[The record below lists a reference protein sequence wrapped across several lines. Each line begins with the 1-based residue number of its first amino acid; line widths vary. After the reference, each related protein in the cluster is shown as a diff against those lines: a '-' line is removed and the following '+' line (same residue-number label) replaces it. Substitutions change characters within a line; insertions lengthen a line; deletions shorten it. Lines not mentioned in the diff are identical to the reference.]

1 MSEKHSSLTV
11 VIEADSPAED
21 LEELISAILMLKG
34 VEAVELGSPVD
45 SSHLV
50 ARVRVRNLMA
60 SLLDAAALEVL
71 NDPLDGLESE

>member
-1 MSEKHSSLTV
+1 MSAKHSNLTV
-11 VIEADSPAED
+11 VVEGDHRAED
-21 LEELISAILMLKG
+21 LEDLISAILMLKG

-45 SSHLV
+45 SRDLV

-71 NDPLDGLESE
+71 NDPLDGSEAE